1 MNDRALKP
9 NPMSNTTP
17 FLHSIAKGD
26 LQKSKPPSED
36 ELWLKKVKLKVEQQ
50 LSTPSLTVDEIAT
63 QMHMSERQFYRK
75 IKKVTRRTPNQLMQ
89 RWRLERA
96 KALLDAGKV
105 KSISHLANLVGYA
118 KTNYFSKL
126 FESRYGFR
134 PSQSIDVF

>member
-1 MNDRALKP
+1 
-9 NPMSNTTP
+9 MSNTTLILP
-17 FLHSIAKGD
+17 STAKRD
-26 LQKSKPPSED
+26 LKKSTPPNED
-36 ELWLKKVKLKVEQQ
+36 ELWLRKVKLKVEQQ
-50 LSTPSLTVDEIAT
+50 LSAPSLTVDEIAT

-105 KSISHLANLVGYA
+105 KSTSHLSKLVGYA

-126 FESRYGFR
+126 FEAQYGFR
-134 PSQSIDVF
+134 PSESIDVF